1 MTIFGTPPYQER
13 EDSVQT
19 LPYYRMKDYGRRIFR
34 FVRRILF
41 FDQIFIDCLNE
52 DGTQVIRA
60 FRLPPKNQNSIL
72 DKIRI
77 AHQTILKEVYPD
89 KDLRPR
95 SPLSR
100 SRKALYLVIDRQDNQ
115 FKIFETNKT
124 VHESIMEHRKTPS
137 TKNPGYLKY
146 GLPHMYDITVVKK
159 EVSDRFKVKW
169 ITEVEYNQ
177 NSWDKI
183 PIIALSEDYP
193 TFSMVEK
200 FLLENKK
207 EIEVT
212 DSEISLYMDKRKK
225 WIMDGENSFD
235 FSNPQENKIREIVD
249 RYEKKVMSD
258 FFTPD
263 EMEIMENLDIGE
275 FSFHDDETIFKELQ
289 TCKINLNAKD
299 KQGLPKYECTDRLL
313 ETLYTNLSEKQK
325 LLLAEKDDFKS
336 LPEPKLEDLPN
347 IEETAKEVEE
357 GNEVKVAP
365 DTNSKEDTFPE
376 KKENFGELKFN
387 SGTGEI
393 IDDNEDTIPSFMED

>member
-124 VHESIMEHRKTPS
+124 VHESIMEHRKT
-137 TKNPGYLKY
+137 
-146 GLPHMYDITVVKK
+146 
-159 EVSDRFKVKW
+159 
-169 ITEVEYNQ
+169 
-177 NSWDKI
+177 
-183 PIIALSEDYP
+183 
-193 TFSMVEK
+193 
-200 FLLENKK
+200 
-207 EIEVT
+207 
-212 DSEISLYMDKRKK
+212 
-225 WIMDGENSFD
+225 
-235 FSNPQENKIREIVD
+235 
-249 RYEKKVMSD
+249 
-258 FFTPD
+258 
-263 EMEIMENLDIGE
+263 
-275 FSFHDDETIFKELQ
+275 
-289 TCKINLNAKD
+289 
-299 KQGLPKYECTDRLL
+299 
-313 ETLYTNLSEKQK
+313 
-325 LLLAEKDDFKS
+325 
-336 LPEPKLEDLPN
+336 
-347 IEETAKEVEE
+347 
-357 GNEVKVAP
+357 
-365 DTNSKEDTFPE
+365 
-376 KKENFGELKFN
+376 
-387 SGTGEI
+387 
-393 IDDNEDTIPSFMED
+393 